1 MHKILIISLG
11 RKNSLPIYASSIYE
25 YFNSA
30 SFDLILSKDSYY
42 ELDFSEKR
50 FNVTKIKTYNSS
62 IQFLIYS
69 LFYLPFP
76 LLMTFFKMRRY
87 NVLYLPYFHFWNL
100 HFILLFR
107 LFGKRVVYTVHDGV
121 LHTGENSFLPR
132 ILNNLSIRCAT
143 ELIFLTNYVQA
154 LVTNKFNLKK
164 RTHVIPHGILNK
176 NKTDYKRDIN
186 KKNVLFFG
194 RISKYKGV
202 EMLMESFDKMNNPDA
217 KLIIAGESIYEIQ
230 YLKKENITIID
241 RYIEDMEIDK
251 LFYEA
256 TILVIPYL
264 EATQSGVI
272 SLGINYEVPM
282 ICTQTGGL
290 QEQLNEDEAVWVKPE
305 IESIKEGMEMLLN
318 DKLLYNKLVNKL
330 KIKKTELSWE
340 EISKQTFNILQR

>member
-1 MHKILIISLG
+1 MDKVLVISLG

-25 YFNSA
+25 HFDNET
-30 SFDLILSKDSYY
+30 FDLILSQDSYY
-42 ELDFSEKR
+42 ELDFPEKQ
-50 FNVTKIKTYNSS
+50 FNVTKIKTYNSG

-76 LLMTFFKMRRY
+76 LLVTLFRIRRY

-132 ILNNLSIRCAT
+132 ILNNLSIRSAT

-154 LVTNKFNLKK
+154 LVCKKFDLKK
-164 RTHVIPHGILNK
+164 ESYVVPHGILNK
-176 NKTDYKRDIN
+176 KETEYYRDIR
-186 KKNVLFFG
+186 KKKILFFG

-202 EMLMESFDKMNNPDA
+202 ELLMESFDKLNDSDA
-217 KLIIAGESIYEIQ
+217 HLIIAGKSIYDIH
-230 YLKKENITIID
+230 YLEKDNITIID
-241 RYIEDMEIDK
+241 QYIQEEEIEK
-251 LFYEA
+251 LFQEA

-290 QEQLNEDEAVWVKPE
+290 HEQLNEDEAVWVKPE
-305 IESIKEGMEMLLN
+305 VESLKKGMETLLN
-318 DKLLYNKLVNKL
+318 DRVLYNKLVNNL
-330 KIKKTELSWE
+330 KVKKTELSWE
-340 EISKQTFNILQR
+340 EISKQTFNILQ